1 MVVHEM
7 GSFVVMLPALF
18 VDNVGLDHCHLDL
31 LRATSPISLF
41 HSREQTLVLKD
52 NVHKSQQPSLGT
64 SAMFFHSLGN
74 ALSDSPQPLLYG
86 PKDGNDFAPGGPPHL
101 QRVVVHVLL
110 LHLDDLLDKQQKLVA
125 QRQGDLKVRLVG
137 TGRLGDRHRPR
148 ESPQDAK
155 GAGVV
160 LFAAALPAWCALDL
174 DSLQRNVLVNV
185 KVDLL
190 GRFSA
195 IVENVKHVVHQPESG
210 VVPVDGAVPRAYR
223 GRRALALVGL

>member
-1 MVVHEM
+1 MNAQHPRGDLVLRKGAHEYSFQNLKDPVLEEEPKGGLFGCSKQLNGQQEFCNLLVVAGSSAIVFGRGGSEMVVYEK

-137 TGRLGDRHRPR
+137 TGRLGDRDRPR
-148 ESPQDAK
+148 ESP
-155 GAGVV
+155 
-160 LFAAALPAWCALDL
+160 
-174 DSLQRNVLVNV
+174 
-185 KVDLL
+185 
-190 GRFSA
+190 
-195 IVENVKHVVHQPESG
+195 
-210 VVPVDGAVPRAYR
+210 
-223 GRRALALVGL
+223 